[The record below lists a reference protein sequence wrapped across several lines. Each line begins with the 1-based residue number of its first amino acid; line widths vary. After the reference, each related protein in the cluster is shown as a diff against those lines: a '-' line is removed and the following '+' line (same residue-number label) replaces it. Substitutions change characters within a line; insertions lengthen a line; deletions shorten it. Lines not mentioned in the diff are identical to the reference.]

1 MNKKPTELHI
11 GDVVKPINH
20 SHTLR
25 CGSGHYSHA
34 VVIND
39 NPFVLSTGD
48 MRWSATVVKEGFEFV
63 RRATPEEFETAVRR
77 LTE

>member
-1 MNKKPTELHI
+1 MSKPTALHF
-11 GDVVKPINH
+11 GEVGQPINH
-20 SHTLR
+20 SHALR
-25 CGSGHYSHA
+25 SGGESYSAA
-34 VVIND
+34 VVINV

-63 RRATPEEFETAVRR
+63 RRATPEELKLALTR